1 MCRREGCGSPCAA
14 PLLRDKEL
22 NERGVRIYL
31 CGQTAMGRNLPRAVV
46 TPAVEMAYSAMVA
59 HMALD
64 REGYVLN
71 PF

>member
-1 MCRREGCGSPCAA
+1 
-14 PLLRDKEL
+14 
-22 NERGVRIYL
+22 VRIYL
-31 CGQTAMGRNLPRAVV
+31 CGQTAMGRNLPHAVV

>member
-1 MCRREGCGSPCAA
+1 MA
-14 PLLRDKEL
+14 PLLRDKGR
-22 NERGVRIYL
+22 NERGVRTYL
-31 CGQTAMGRNLPRAVV
+31 RGQTAMGRNLPRAVV
-46 TPAVEMAYSAMVA
+46 TPAVEIAYSAMVV

>member
-1 MCRREGCGSPCAA
+1 V
-14 PLLRDKEL
+14 D
-22 NERGVRIYL
+22 I
-31 CGQTAMGRNLPRAVV
+31 
-46 TPAVEMAYSAMVA
+46 AYSAMVA

>member
-1 MCRREGCGSPCAA
+1 MQTY
-14 PLLRDKEL
+14 LR
-22 NERGVRIYL
+22 
-31 CGQTAMGRNLPRAVV
+31 GQTAMGRNLPRAVV
-46 TPAVEMAYSAMVA
+46 TPAVEIAYSAMVA